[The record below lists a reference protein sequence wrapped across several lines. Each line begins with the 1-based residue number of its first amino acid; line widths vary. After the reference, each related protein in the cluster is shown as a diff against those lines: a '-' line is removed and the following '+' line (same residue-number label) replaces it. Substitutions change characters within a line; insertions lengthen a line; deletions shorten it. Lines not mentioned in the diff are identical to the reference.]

1 MVFTINPG
9 YLLCKIKLYLPCNRW
24 SDVHCPLSINLRCYQ
39 NIYVEILQ
47 NKLHKTGNRKKSIN
61 IDQSKVND
69 ILKIFSKSTQI
80 YDELLDEN
88 KQPLTV
94 ASKQY
99 TVVIN
104 ILIKPPI
111 FF

>member
-1 MVFTINPG
+1 MYVV
-9 YLLCKIKLYLPCNRW
+9 LCQLTYDVTRIFMLKYYKTNCIKLVMER
-24 SDVHCPLSINLRCYQ
+24 
-39 NIYVEILQ
+39 
-47 NKLHKTGNRKKSIN
+47 KSIN
-61 IDQSKVND
+61 IDQSQVND
-69 ILKIFSKSTQI
+69 ILKLFSKSTQI

-104 ILIKPPI
+104 ILIKSLI
-111 FF
+111 LF

>member
-1 MVFTINPG
+1 MLKYYKTN
-9 YLLCKIKLYLPCNRW
+9 CIKLVMER
-24 SDVHCPLSINLRCYQ
+24 
-39 NIYVEILQ
+39 
-47 NKLHKTGNRKKSIN
+47 KSIN
-61 IDQSKVND
+61 IDQAKVND
-69 ILKIFSKSTQI
+69 ILKLFSKSTQI

-88 KQPLTV
+88 KHPLTV

-104 ILIKPPI
+104 ILNKYI

>member
-1 MVFTINPG
+1 ME
-9 YLLCKIKLYLPCNRW
+9 R
-24 SDVHCPLSINLRCYQ
+24 
-39 NIYVEILQ
+39 
-47 NKLHKTGNRKKSIN
+47 KSIN

-69 ILKIFSKSTQI
+69 ILKLFSKSKQI

-88 KQPLTV
+88 KQPSTV

-104 ILIKPPI
+104 IDKISYFSNIKQ
-111 FF
+111 

>member
-1 MVFTINPG
+1 ME
-9 YLLCKIKLYLPCNRW
+9 R
-24 SDVHCPLSINLRCYQ
+24 
-39 NIYVEILQ
+39 
-47 NKLHKTGNRKKSIN
+47 KSIN
-61 IDQSKVND
+61 IDQSNLND
-69 ILKIFSKSTQI
+69 ILKLFSKSTQM
-80 YDELLDEN
+80 YAELLDEN

-104 ILIKPPI
+104 ILIKSPI

>member
-1 MVFTINPG
+1 ME
-9 YLLCKIKLYLPCNRW
+9 R
-24 SDVHCPLSINLRCYQ
+24 
-39 NIYVEILQ
+39 
-47 NKLHKTGNRKKSIN
+47 KSIN
-61 IDQSKVND
+61 INQSKVNA
-69 ILKIFSKSTQI
+69 ILKLFSKSTQI

-88 KQPLTV
+88 KQPLSV

-104 ILIKPPI
+104 ILIKSPI

>member
-1 MVFTINPG
+1 MYVV
-9 YLLCKIKLYLPCNRW
+9 LCQLTYDATRLFMLKYYKTNCIKLVMER
-24 SDVHCPLSINLRCYQ
+24 
-39 NIYVEILQ
+39 
-47 NKLHKTGNRKKSIN
+47 KSIN

-69 ILKIFSKSTQI
+69 ILKLFSKSTQI

-99 TVVIN
+99 TVVIH
-104 ILIKPPI
+104 ILIKSPI

>member
-1 MVFTINPG
+1 MCSCPVIDG
-9 YLLCKIKLYLPCNRW
+9 
-24 SDVHCPLSINLRCYQ
+24 PLSINLRCYQ
-39 NIYVEILQ
+39 NIYIEILQ
-47 NKLHKTGNRKKSIN
+47 NKLHRTGNGKKSIN

-69 ILKIFSKSTQI
+69 ILTLFSKSTQI

-88 KQPLTV
+88 KQPSTV

-99 TVVIN
+99 TVVN
-104 ILIKPPI
+104 HILIKSPI

>member
-1 MVFTINPG
+1 MYVV
-9 YLLCKIKLYLPCNRW
+9 LCRLTYDVTRIFMLKYYKTNCIKLVMER
-24 SDVHCPLSINLRCYQ
+24 
-39 NIYVEILQ
+39 
-47 NKLHKTGNRKKSIN
+47 KSIN
-61 IDQSKVND
+61 INQSKVND
-69 ILKIFSKSTQI
+69 IIKLFSKSTHI

-104 ILIKPPI
+104 IYQ
-111 FF
+111 

>member
-1 MVFTINPG
+1 ME
-9 YLLCKIKLYLPCNRW
+9 R
-24 SDVHCPLSINLRCYQ
+24 
-39 NIYVEILQ
+39 
-47 NKLHKTGNRKKSIN
+47 KSIN
-61 IDQSKVND
+61 IDQSKAND
-69 ILKIFSKSTQI
+69 IFKLFSKSTQM

-104 ILIKPPI
+104 ILIKSPV

>member
-1 MVFTINPG
+1 ME
-9 YLLCKIKLYLPCNRW
+9 R
-24 SDVHCPLSINLRCYQ
+24 
-39 NIYVEILQ
+39 
-47 NKLHKTGNRKKSIN
+47 KSIN

-69 ILKIFSKSTQI
+69 ILKLLSKSTQI

-104 ILIKPPI
+104 ILIKSHI
-111 FF
+111 FLILNKEYLISLFRIGTL

>member
-1 MVFTINPG
+1 MYVV
-9 YLLCKIKLYLPCNRW
+9 LCQLIYDVTRTFMLKYYKTNCIKLVMER
-24 SDVHCPLSINLRCYQ
+24 
-39 NIYVEILQ
+39 
-47 NKLHKTGNRKKSIN
+47 KSIN

-69 ILKIFSKSTQI
+69 ILKLFSKSTQI

-88 KQPLTV
+88 KHPLTA

-104 ILIKPPI
+104 ILNKYI